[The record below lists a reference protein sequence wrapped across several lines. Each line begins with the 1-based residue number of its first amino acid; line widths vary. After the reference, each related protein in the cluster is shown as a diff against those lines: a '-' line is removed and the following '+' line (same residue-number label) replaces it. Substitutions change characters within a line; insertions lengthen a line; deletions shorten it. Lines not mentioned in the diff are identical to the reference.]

1 MSVMKKER
9 SAMARKLER
18 FCLVMPLLLATA
30 CASATDRFNDGL
42 ELQAQG
48 RYMEAAYRYADAVE
62 KDASLQEARDQLLIV
77 GDSAVLVALD
87 EVDRLEDRGE
97 PVLAARQ
104 FLAIDRLMS
113 RVRSVGMR
121 LLEPENYRVARRA
134 TFERAVEWYMAEGE
148 DASRE
153 GRWEDAARAFASV
166 RGEFS
171 PSRDQ
176 REASF
181 DAETRVFIDWAEIEL
196 GDRRPRAAYGVAER
210 ALSVRRSTPRSIVME
225 VTDLQDRALDMGTV
239 VVAALPVSSTGR
251 VRDIVGADLEIALDG
266 AMESGHWR
274 QAPPFVAMA
283 DNNILRREL
292 RGLLRG
298 IIPQSPALVGRAL
311 DLIGADYGVMVEI
324 TSIRIRDEDV
334 EVEERT
340 AVIRR
345 QEVDRN
351 RSRQRERDADRDACN
366 VPGVGQDRGRGI
378 SLSPDDCR
386 GRGWVGSENSD
397 QNSGRASGGN
407 SRRTWVTYEVDDTVT
422 YRVHSGERTVRAEA
436 DVLIVDLDG
445 RAVAE
450 FSISAEDGGS
460 FREGEFDGDPWQLRL
475 NNRNTR
481 LFDWSEWDDEWLRI
495 RRSVVDRLAVGVTV
509 ETFEAVLSGIE

>member
-1 MSVMKKER
+1 
-9 SAMARKLER
+9 MATTLKRL
-18 FCLVMPLLLATA
+18 FPALPLLLATA

-62 KDASLQEARDQLLIV
+62 KDSSLQDARDQLLIV
-77 GDSAVLVALD
+77 GDSAVMVAL
-87 EVDRLEDRGE
+87 EEADRLEGRGE
-97 PVLAARQ
+97 PVGAARQ
-104 FLAIDRLMS
+104 FLSIDRLMS

-121 LLEPENYRVARRA
+121 LLEPDGYRADRRTA
-134 TFERAVEWYMAEGE
+134 FELAIEWYMTEGE

-153 GRWEDAARAFASV
+153 GRWEDAVRAFASV

-176 REASF
+176 RETSF
-181 DAETRVFIDWAEIEL
+181 DAETRVLIDWAEIEL
-196 GDRRPRAAYGVAER
+196 GDRRPRAAFGIAER

-225 VTDLQDRALDMGTV
+225 VSDLQDRALAMGTV
-239 VVAALPVSSTGR
+239 VLAALPVSSTGR
-251 VRDIVGADLEIALDG
+251 VRDIVGAELEVVLDE

-274 QAPPFVAMA
+274 EAPPFVVMA
-283 DNNILRREL
+283 DANILRREL

-298 IIPQSPALVGRAL
+298 RIPQSPALVGRAL
-311 DLIGADYGVMVEI
+311 NLIGADYGVMVEI
-324 TSIRIRDEDV
+324 TSIRIADEDV

-345 QEVDRN
+345 QDAN
-351 RSRQRERDADRDACN
+351 RSRARGRERDAARDACDI
-366 VPGVGQDRGRGI
+366 PGVGQDRGRGI
-378 SLSPDDCR
+378 GLSPDDCR
-386 GRGWVGSENSD
+386 GRGWGGSR
-397 QNSGRASGGN
+397 NSGQNSGGN
-407 SRRTWVTYEVDDTVT
+407 SRQRWVTYAVDDTVT
-422 YRVHSGERTVRAEA
+422 YRVYSGERTVRAEA

-450 FSISAEDGGS
+450 FSISAEEGGS

-475 NNRNTR
+475 NNRNAR
-481 LFDWSEWDDEWLRI
+481 LFDWSEWDDEWIRI
-495 RRSVVDRLAVGVTV
+495 RRGVIDQLAVGITV
-509 ETFEAVLSGIE
+509 ETFAEVLSGVQ